1 MVGELLG
8 TQAQARG
15 VAGIIIDAGVRDT
28 AELRLMGLPVW
39 ARVISATGTVKAVA
53 GWVNVPVTCGE
64 VAISPGDVIVADD
77 DGAVAIAAADLES
90 LLVAVTERVAREEAS
105 RERYARGESSL
116 DVLGLRSLLGSLG
129 VREIVPDVVRQEV
142 ERPSGSPAASPS
154 PAESEGR

>member
-8 TQAQARG
+8 TQARARG
-15 VAGIIIDAGVRDT
+15 VAGIILDAGVRDT
-28 AELRLMGLPVW
+28 AELRLMALPVW
-39 ARVISATGTVKAVA
+39 ARVISAAGTDKAAA
-53 GWVNVPVTCGE
+53 GWVNVPVTCGG

-90 LLVAVTERVAREEAS
+90 LLVVVTARVAREGAS

-129 VREIVPDVVRQEV
+129 VREIGSDAIRQEV
-142 ERPSGSPAASPS
+142 ERPPGSPAASSS
-154 PAESEGR
+154 PAEPEGR